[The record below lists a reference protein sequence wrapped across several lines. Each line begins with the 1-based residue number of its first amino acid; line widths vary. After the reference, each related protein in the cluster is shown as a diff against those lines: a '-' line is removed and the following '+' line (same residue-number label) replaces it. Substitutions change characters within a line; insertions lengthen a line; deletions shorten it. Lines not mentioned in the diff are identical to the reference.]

1 MESRVAAHA
10 KGKVYVD
17 QLFGTGMA
25 AKQAIIQYGKENVI
39 DASMGTI
46 ADDDGNTVCLPAVE
60 ELFRSMPIQDMI
72 SYSPVAGLPG
82 FLKAAVTHTFAESR
96 PDAYIRAVASAGGAG
111 AISNVIWNYSNAG
124 DTILT
129 HDWYWTPYE
138 TICKETGRHLMT
150 FSFLDADMT
159 FNLTSFSLMVS
170 HLLVKQDHVMIILN
184 SPNHNPTGY
193 SMSDHEWDEI
203 IKHLVLESAK
213 KSSKTIT
220 LLIDIAYIDFTKD
233 PAKARTFM
241 KKFSNLPSNI
251 IVAFAFSMSKGFTVY
266 GQRTGAVVG
275 VSSSKSVAEEFENA
289 ILVTSRSRWSNVNRG
304 CMTLLS
310 AIYNDKM
317 LLNKVNAEREAYQTL
332 IAKRAEVFINEA
344 QQIGLSIL
352 PYHAGF
358 FITIP
363 CSHPDE
369 ASKMLAA
376 QNIFTAPL
384 SKGIRIAACSVP
396 LAQMH
401 GLAAKIKHAI
411 TGTEAVK

>member
-1 MESRVAAHA
+1 M
-10 KGKVYVD
+10 
-17 QLFGTGMA
+17 
-25 AKQAIIQYGKENVI
+25 
-39 DASMGTI
+39 
-46 ADDDGNTVCLPAVE
+46 
-60 ELFRSMPIQDMI
+60 
-72 SYSPVAGLPG
+72 
-82 FLKAAVTHTFAESR
+82 
-96 PDAYIRAVASAGGAG
+96 
-111 AISNVIWNYSNAG
+111 
-124 DTILT
+124 
-129 HDWYWTPYE
+129 
-138 TICKETGRHLMT
+138 
-150 FSFLDADMT
+150 
-159 FNLTSFSLMVS
+159 
-170 HLLVKQDHVMIILN
+170 
-184 SPNHNPTGY
+184 
-193 SMSDHEWDEI
+193 
-203 IKHLVLESAK
+203 
-213 KSSKTIT
+213 
-220 LLIDIAYIDFTKD
+220 DFTKD

>member
-1 MESRVAAHA
+1 MESRVATHA

-17 QLFGTGMA
+17 KLFVTGMA
-25 AKQAIIQYGKENVI
+25 AKQAIIQHGKEKVT

-46 ADDDGNTVCLPAVE
+46 ADDDGNIVCLPSVE
-60 ELFRSMPIQDMI
+60 ELLRSLPIEDMI
-72 SYSPVAGLPG
+72 SYSPVAGLPS
-82 FLKAAVTHTFAESR
+82 FLEAAVTHTFGKSR
-96 PDAYIRAVASAGGAG
+96 PDAYIRAIASAGGAG
-111 AISNVIWNYSNAG
+111 AISNVIWNYSNSG

-138 TICKETGRHLMT
+138 TICKEIGRHLMT
-150 FSFLDADMT
+150 FSFLDTSMK
-159 FNLTSFSLMVS
+159 FNLTSFSHMVS
-170 HLLVKQDHVMIILN
+170 HLLVKQDHVVIILN

-193 SMSDHEWDEI
+193 SLSDHEWDEI
-203 IKHLVLESAK
+203 IKYVILDSAK
-213 KSSKTIT
+213 KISKTIT

-233 PAKARTFM
+233 PVKARSFM
-241 KKFSNLPSNI
+241 KKFTHLPSNI

-266 GQRTGAVVG
+266 GQRTGALIG
-275 VSSSKSVAEEFENA
+275 VSSSKSVADEFENA

-310 AIYNDKM
+310 TIYNDKM
-317 LLNKVNAEREAYQTL
+317 LLNKVDVEREVYKTL

-344 QQIGLSIL
+344 HQFGLSIL

-363 CSHPDE
+363 CSYPNE
-369 ASKMLAA
+369 TSEILAD

-396 LAQMH
+396 LSHMY

-411 TGTEAVK
+411 TISDAIK